1 MADIITIG
9 GATRDITFLTDKGR
23 VVETPEN
30 PTEQRLLGFE
40 YGAKIRSEDVRTNFG
55 SGACN
60 AAASLAKIGLDV
72 AVCTRV
78 GDDDE
83 GRSIL
88 ENMASRGVDTGLI
101 QKDENKNTGF
111 AFIVINEGGGGE
123 RVIFVHKGAAT
134 NLEIR
139 EEDIAGAGW
148 VYLSALCGD
157 WEEQL
162 EKILEA
168 VRDNGIKLVWNPGET
183 EIAAGR
189 KKLEKM
195 LEATE
200 IFIVNK
206 DEAIELITGDSNTR
220 IDAEKVDNPAELAK
234 ILKSWGPQ
242 TVVVTDGKNGACL
255 CSGTEI
261 FQVPAFIG
269 KQIDTTGAGDA
280 FGAGLLAGYVISG
293 NFDTA
298 LKFGILNSAG
308 TVSDYGAQNGILTRE
323 EIENSLDMVHVER
336 IS

>member
-40 YGAKIRSEDVRTNFG
+40 YGAKIRSEDVRMNFG

-60 AAASLAKIGLDV
+60 VAASLAKIGLNV

-83 GRSIL
+83 GRSIS
-88 ENMASRGVDTGLI
+88 ENMASQGVDTGLI

-111 AFIVINEGGGGE
+111 AFIVINQSGGGE
-123 RVIFVHKGAAT
+123 RVIFVHKGAAA

-139 EEDIAGAGW
+139 KEDMAGAGW

-157 WEEQL
+157 WEEKL
-162 EKILEA
+162 DKILEA
-168 VRDNGIKLVWNPGET
+168 AEDNGIKLVWNPGET

-189 KKLEKM
+189 RKLEKM

-206 DEAIELITGDSNTR
+206 DEAIELITGDGNMR
-220 IDAEKVDNPAELAK
+220 LDAEGMNEPSGLAK
-234 ILKSWGPQ
+234 ILKRWGPQ

-255 CSGTEI
+255 YGGAEV
-261 FQVPAFIG
+261 FKAAAFIG

-280 FGAGLLAGYVISG
+280 FGAGLLAGYILSG
-293 NFDTA
+293 KLDTA